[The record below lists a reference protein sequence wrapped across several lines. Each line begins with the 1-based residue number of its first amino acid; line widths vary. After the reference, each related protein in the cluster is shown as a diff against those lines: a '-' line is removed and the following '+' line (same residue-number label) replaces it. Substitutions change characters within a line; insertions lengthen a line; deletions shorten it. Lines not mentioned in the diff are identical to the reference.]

1 MNTMAKKKIKLDLSG
16 GWRDVLEQAIDV
28 NDVYAIESDLED
40 ETAMEIT
47 DRNCDIFST
56 LIHNIREDDTILF
69 SPSEIRILFGILMED
84 FVHMQNDLRE
94 TYEIL
99 SESIDVIKSYKELVE
114 EIIDEYGLDI
124 DED

>member
-1 MNTMAKKKIKLDLSG
+1 MAKKKIKLDLSG

-47 DRNCDIFST
+47 DRNFIIFSK
-56 LIHNIREDDTILF
+56 LIHYIREDDTILF
-69 SPSEIRILFGILMED
+69 SPSEIRILFGILIED
-84 FVHMQNDLRE
+84 FVHLQNDLRE
-94 TYEIL
+94 TYEIM

-114 EIIDEYGLDI
+114 EIIDEYGLEI

>member
-1 MNTMAKKKIKLDLSG
+1 MAKKKIKLDLSG

-40 ETAMEIT
+40 ETALEIT

-56 LIHNIREDDTILF
+56 LIHNIRENDTILF

-84 FVHMQNDLRE
+84 FVHLQNDLRE
-94 TYEIL
+94 TREIM
-99 SESIDVIKSYKELVE
+99 SESIDVIKPYKELVE

-124 DED
+124 DGD

>member
-1 MNTMAKKKIKLDLSG
+1 MAKKKIKLDLSG

-47 DRNCDIFST
+47 DRNFIVFSK
-56 LIHNIREDDTILF
+56 LIHYIREDDTILF

>member
-1 MNTMAKKKIKLDLSG
+1 MAKKKIKLDLSG

-28 NDVYAIESDLED
+28 NDVYAIESDIED

-84 FVHMQNDLRE
+84 FVHLQNDLRE

-114 EIIDEYGLDI
+114 EIIDEYGLEI

>member
-1 MNTMAKKKIKLDLSG
+1 MAKKKIKLDLSG

-40 ETAMEIT
+40 ETALEIT
-47 DRNCDIFST
+47 DRNFIIFSK
-56 LIHNIREDDTILF
+56 LIHYIREDDTILF
-69 SPSEIRILFGILMED
+69 SPSEIRVLFGILIED
-84 FVHMQNDLRE
+84 FVHLQNDLRE

>member
-1 MNTMAKKKIKLDLSG
+1 MAKKKIKLDLSG

-40 ETAMEIT
+40 ETALEIT
-47 DRNCDIFST
+47 DRNFIIFSK
-56 LIHNIREDDTILF
+56 LIHYIREDDTILF

-94 TYEIL
+94 TREIM

-114 EIIDEYGLDI
+114 EIIDEYGLEI

>member
-1 MNTMAKKKIKLDLSG
+1 MAKKKIKLDLSG

-47 DRNCDIFST
+47 DRNFIIFSK
-56 LIHNIREDDTILF
+56 LIHYIREDDTILF

-84 FVHMQNDLRE
+84 FVHLQNDLRE
-94 TYEIL
+94 TREIL

>member
-1 MNTMAKKKIKLDLSG
+1 MAKKKIKLDLSG

-40 ETAMEIT
+40 ETALEIT

-84 FVHMQNDLRE
+84 FVHLQNDLRE
-94 TYEIL
+94 TYGIL

-114 EIIDEYGLDI
+114 EIIDEYGLDL
-124 DED
+124 DDD

>member
-1 MNTMAKKKIKLDLSG
+1 MAKKKIKLDLSG

-124 DED
+124 DEG

>member
-1 MNTMAKKKIKLDLSG
+1 MAKKKIKLDLSG
-16 GWRDVLEQAIDV
+16 GWRDVLEQVIDV

-47 DRNCDIFST
+47 DRNFDIFST
-56 LIHNIREDDTILF
+56 LIHNIRENDTILF
-69 SPSEIRILFGILMED
+69 SPSEIRTLFGILMED
-84 FVHMQNDLRE
+84 FVHLQNDLRE
-94 TYEIL
+94 TREIM

>member
-1 MNTMAKKKIKLDLSG
+1 MAKKKIKLDLSG

-40 ETAMEIT
+40 ETALEIT
-47 DRNCDIFST
+47 DRNFIIFSK
-56 LIHNIREDDTILF
+56 LIHYIREDDTILF
-69 SPSEIRILFGILMED
+69 SPSEIRILFGILIED
-84 FVHMQNDLRE
+84 FVHLQNDLRE

-124 DED
+124 DEG

>member
-1 MNTMAKKKIKLDLSG
+1 MAKKKIKLDLSG

-47 DRNCDIFST
+47 DRNFIIFSK
-56 LIHNIREDDTILF
+56 LIHYIREDDTILF

-84 FVHMQNDLRE
+84 FVHLQNDLRE
-94 TYEIL
+94 TREIL
-99 SESIDVIKSYKELVE
+99 SESIDVVRSYKELVE

-124 DED
+124 GKD

>member
-1 MNTMAKKKIKLDLSG
+1 MAKKKIKLDLSG

-40 ETAMEIT
+40 ETALEIT
-47 DRNCDIFST
+47 DRNFIIFSK
-56 LIHNIREDDTILF
+56 LIHYIREDDTILF
-69 SPSEIRILFGILMED
+69 SPSEIRILFGILIED
-84 FVHMQNDLRE
+84 FVHLQNDLRE
-94 TYEIL
+94 TYEIMF
-99 SESIDVIKSYKELVE
+99 ESIDVIKSFKELVE

>member
-1 MNTMAKKKIKLDLSG
+1 MAKKKIKLDLSG

-28 NDVYAIESDLED
+28 NDVYAIESDIED

-69 SPSEIRILFGILMED
+69 SLSEIRILFGILMED
-84 FVHMQNDLRE
+84 FVHMQNDLKE

-124 DED
+124 DEG

>member
-1 MNTMAKKKIKLDLSG
+1 MAKKKIKLDLSG

-94 TYEIL
+94 TREIL

>member
-1 MNTMAKKKIKLDLSG
+1 MAKKKIKLDLSG

-40 ETAMEIT
+40 ETALEIT
-47 DRNCDIFST
+47 DRNFIIFSK
-56 LIHNIREDDTILF
+56 LIHYIREDDTILF
-69 SPSEIRILFGILMED
+69 SPSEIRILFGILIED
-84 FVHMQNDLRE
+84 FVHLQNDLRE
-94 TYEIL
+94 TYEIM

-114 EIIDEYGLDI
+114 EIIDEYGLEI

>member
-1 MNTMAKKKIKLDLSG
+1 MAKKKIKLDLSG

-84 FVHMQNDLRE
+84 FVHLQNDLRE

>member
-1 MNTMAKKKIKLDLSG
+1 MAKKKIKLDLSG

-40 ETAMEIT
+40 ETALEIT
-47 DRNCDIFST
+47 DRNFIIFSK
-56 LIHNIREDDTILF
+56 LIHYIREDDTILF

-84 FVHMQNDLRE
+84 FVHLQNDLRE

-99 SESIDVIKSYKELVE
+99 SESIDVIKSYK
-114 EIIDEYGLDI
+114 
-124 DED
+124 

>member
-1 MNTMAKKKIKLDLSG
+1 MEKKIKLDLSG

-40 ETAMEIT
+40 ETALEIT
-47 DRNCDIFST
+47 DRNFDIFST

-84 FVHMQNDLRE
+84 FVHLQNDLRE
-94 TYEIL
+94 TREIM

-114 EIIDEYGLDI
+114 EIVDEYGLDI

>member
-1 MNTMAKKKIKLDLSG
+1 MAKKKIKLDLSG

-40 ETAMEIT
+40 ETALEIT
-47 DRNCDIFST
+47 DRNFIIFYK
-56 LIHNIREDDTILF
+56 LIHYIREDDTILF

-84 FVHMQNDLRE
+84 FVHLQNDLRE
-94 TYEIL
+94 TYEIM

>member
-1 MNTMAKKKIKLDLSG
+1 MAKKKIKLDLSG

-40 ETAMEIT
+40 ETALEIT
-47 DRNCDIFST
+47 DRNFIIFSK
-56 LIHNIREDDTILF
+56 LIHYIREDDTILF

-84 FVHMQNDLRE
+84 FVHLQNDLRE

-114 EIIDEYGLDI
+114 EIIDEYGLEI

>member
-1 MNTMAKKKIKLDLSG
+1 MAKKKIKLDLSG

-40 ETAMEIT
+40 ETALEIT
-47 DRNCDIFST
+47 DRNFIIFSK
-56 LIHNIREDDTILF
+56 LIHYIREDDTILF
-69 SPSEIRILFGILMED
+69 SPSEIRILFGILIED
-84 FVHMQNDLRE
+84 FVHLQNDLRE
-94 TYEIL
+94 THEIM

>member
-1 MNTMAKKKIKLDLSG
+1 MAKKKIKLDLSG

-40 ETAMEIT
+40 ETALEIT
-47 DRNCDIFST
+47 DRNFIIFSK
-56 LIHNIREDDTILF
+56 LIHYIREDDTILF
-69 SPSEIRILFGILMED
+69 SPSEIRILFGILIED
-84 FVHMQNDLRE
+84 FVHLQNDLRE
-94 TYEIL
+94 TREIM

-124 DED
+124 DEG

>member
-1 MNTMAKKKIKLDLSG
+1 MAKKKIKLDLSG

-40 ETAMEIT
+40 ETALEIT
-47 DRNCDIFST
+47 DRNFIVFSK
-56 LIHNIREDDTILF
+56 LIHYIREDDTILF
-69 SPSEIRILFGILMED
+69 SPSEIRVLFGILMED
-84 FVHMQNDLRE
+84 FVHLQNDLRE
-94 TYEIL
+94 TREIM

-114 EIIDEYGLDI
+114 EIVDEYGLDI

>member
-1 MNTMAKKKIKLDLSG
+1 MAKKKIKLDLSG

-47 DRNCDIFST
+47 DRNFDIFST

-84 FVHMQNDLRE
+84 FVHLQNDLRE
-94 TYEIL
+94 TREIL
-99 SESIDVIKSYKELVE
+99 SESIDVVKSYKELVE
-114 EIIDEYGLDI
+114 EIIDEYGLDL

>member
-1 MNTMAKKKIKLDLSG
+1 MAKKKIKIDLSG

-47 DRNCDIFST
+47 DRNFIIFSK
-56 LIHNIREDDTILF
+56 LIHYIREDDTILF
-69 SPSEIRILFGILMED
+69 SPSEIRALFGILMED
-84 FVHMQNDLRE
+84 FVHLQNELRE
-94 TYEIL
+94 TREIL
-99 SESIDVIKSYKELVE
+99 SESIDVVKSYKELVE
-114 EIIDEYGLDI
+114 EIIDEYGLEI

>member
-1 MNTMAKKKIKLDLSG
+1 MAKKKIKLDLSG

-40 ETAMEIT
+40 ETALEIT
-47 DRNCDIFST
+47 DRNFIIFSK
-56 LIHNIREDDTILF
+56 LIHYIREDDTILF
-69 SPSEIRILFGILMED
+69 SPSEIRILFGILIED
-84 FVHMQNDLRE
+84 FVHLQNDLRE
-94 TYEIL
+94 TYEII

-124 DED
+124 DEG

>member
-1 MNTMAKKKIKLDLSG
+1 MTKKKIKLDLSG

-40 ETAMEIT
+40 ETALEIT

-84 FVHMQNDLRE
+84 FVHLQNDLRE
-94 TYEIL
+94 TYGIL

-114 EIIDEYGLDI
+114 EIVDEYGLDI

>member
-1 MNTMAKKKIKLDLSG
+1 MAKKKIKLDLSG

-47 DRNCDIFST
+47 DRNFIVFSK
-56 LIHNIREDDTILF
+56 LIHYIREDDTILF

-124 DED
+124 DEG

>member
-1 MNTMAKKKIKLDLSG
+1 MAKKKIKLDLSG

-69 SPSEIRILFGILMED
+69 SPSEIRILFGILMVD

>member
-1 MNTMAKKKIKLDLSG
+1 MAKKKIKLDLSG

-69 SPSEIRILFGILMED
+69 SPSEIRTLFGILMED
-84 FVHMQNDLRE
+84 FVHLQNDLRE
-94 TYEIL
+94 TREIL
-99 SESIDVIKSYKELVE
+99 SESIDVVKSYKELVE
-114 EIIDEYGLDI
+114 EIIDEYGLDL

>member
-1 MNTMAKKKIKLDLSG
+1 MAKKKIKLDLSG

-47 DRNCDIFST
+47 DRNFIIFSK
-56 LIHNIREDDTILF
+56 LIHYIREDDTILF
-69 SPSEIRILFGILMED
+69 SPSEIRILFGILIED
-84 FVHMQNDLRE
+84 FVHLQNDLRE
-94 TYEIL
+94 TREIM

>member
-1 MNTMAKKKIKLDLSG
+1 MAKKKIKIDLSG

-40 ETAMEIT
+40 ETALEIN
-47 DRNCDIFST
+47 DRNFIIFSK
-56 LIHNIREDDTILF
+56 LIHYIREDDTILF

-84 FVHMQNDLRE
+84 FVHMQNDLKE

-124 DED
+124 DEG

>member
-1 MNTMAKKKIKLDLSG
+1 MAKKKIKLDLSG

-47 DRNCDIFST
+47 DRNYDIFST

-84 FVHMQNDLRE
+84 FVHMQNDLKE

-124 DED
+124 DEG

>member
-1 MNTMAKKKIKLDLSG
+1 MAKKKIKLDLSG

-28 NDVYAIESDLED
+28 NDVYAIESDIED

-84 FVHMQNDLRE
+84 FVHLQNDLWE

>member
-1 MNTMAKKKIKLDLSG
+1 MSG

-40 ETAMEIT
+40 ETALEIT
-47 DRNCDIFST
+47 DRNFIIFSK
-56 LIHNIREDDTILF
+56 LIHYIREDDTILF

-84 FVHMQNDLRE
+84 FVHLQNDLRE

-114 EIIDEYGLDI
+114 EIIDEYGLEI